1 MSGSEIGYRA
11 MSFVEKEGPV
21 KNVIVNFK
29 KYHSHI
35 GGNEIEDSMMTILF
49 FA

>member
-1 MSGSEIGYRA
+1 VSGSEFGYRA

-21 KNVIVNFK
+21 KNVIVNFQ

-35 GGNEIEDSMMTILF
+35 GGNETKD
-49 FA
+49 